1 MGLLDRVNQ
10 ANQQRST
17 TAAPGAPAVA
27 PPPVAPPSN
36 GAPSAATPPP
46 AAAAPPQPPR
56 QTVAAPAAPSA
67 GPPAGGLAERAGA
80 TAVTPAFAAAKT
92 AVHAKLLEQYANKI
106 DVTDR
111 EFVKEKIVELSEE
124 YIRTSGMTMTRPD
137 RERLI
142 ESLMDDILG
151 LGPLEVLLNDKEI
164 TEIMIN
170 HPKQIYVERKGT
182 PILSDVTFENDKQL
196 MRVIDRVVSSI
207 GRRVDESTPMADA
220 RLKDGSRVNVII
232 PPLALKGPCMTIR
245 KFSKEK
251 LGPNDLIKFRSATP
265 EIIRF
270 LQASVRS
277 RLNCLVS
284 GGTGSGKTTLL
295 NILSTFIPPEERII
309 TCEDAAELQLQQ
321 DHVITLES
329 RPANVEGKGAVPI
342 RDLVRNCLRMRPDRI
357 IVGECRGGEA
367 LDMLQAM
374 NTGHDGS
381 MSTLHA
387 NNPHECLGRLETL
400 VLMAGAE
407 LPSRAIR
414 EQMASAVHVIVQQ
427 QRLRGGPRKIV
438 SVAEITGIE
447 DGEIRFQE
455 IFVFK
460 QIGIKDGKAVGYHT
474 ATGIKPM
481 RLDHMKA
488 GGEELPD
495 DLFVPTPEPKFEEL
509 Y

>member
-10 ANQQRST
+10 ANQQRSP
-17 TAAPGAPAVA
+17 TAGPVA
-27 PPPVAPPSN
+27 PPPVAPPTN
-36 GAPSAATPPP
+36 GAPAGPATATAATP
-46 AAAAPPQPPR
+46 
-56 QTVAAPAAPSA
+56 VAAPATATKATAPPSTPVA
-67 GPPAGGLAERAGA
+67 PAAGGLAERAGV
-80 TAVTPAFAAAKT
+80 TGVTPAFAAAKT

-111 EFVKEKIVELSEE
+111 EFVKEKIVELSED

-137 RERLI
+137 KERLI
-142 ESLMDDILG
+142 DSLMDDILG
-151 LGPLEVLLNDKEI
+151 LGPLEILLNDQEI

-170 HPKQIYVERKGT
+170 HPKQIYVERKGQ
-182 PILSDVTFENDKQL
+182 PMLSDVTFESDKQL

-245 KFSKEK
+245 KFSKQK
-251 LGPNDLIKFRSATP
+251 LGPDDLVTFRSATP
-265 EIIRF
+265 HMIHF
-270 LQASVRS
+270 MKAVVRS
-277 RLNCLVS
+277 KLNCLVS

-295 NILSTFIPPEERII
+295 NILSTFIPPEDRII

-342 RDLVRNCLRMRPDRI
+342 RDLVKNCLRMRPDRI

-387 NNPHECLGRLETL
+387 NNPHECLSRLETL
-400 VLMAGAE
+400 VLMAGAD

-414 EQMASAVHVIVQQ
+414 EQVAAAVHVIIQQ
-427 QRLRGGPRKIV
+427 QRLRGGPRKVV
-438 SVAEITGIE
+438 SIAEITGIE
-447 DGEIRFQE
+447 NGDIQFQE
-455 IFVFK
+455 IFVYK
-460 QIGIKDGKAVGYHT
+460 QIGLKDGKAVGYHT

-481 RLDHMKA
+481 RLDHIKA

-495 DLFVPTPEPKFEEL
+495 ELFVPIPEPPFEEL

>member
-10 ANQQRST
+10 ANQQRSPT
-17 TAAPGAPAVA
+17 AGPVAAPVA

-36 GAPSAATPPP
+36 GAPAAE
-46 AAAAPPQPPR
+46 AAGALAP
-56 QTVAAPAAPSA
+56 TAAAPAAPKA
-67 GPPAGGLAERAGA
+67 TAPTTAAPVAGGLAERAGV
-80 TAVTPAFAAAKT
+80 TGVTPAFAAAKT

-137 RERLI
+137 KERLI

-151 LGPLEVLLNDKEI
+151 LGPLEILLNDKEI

-170 HPKQIYVERKGT
+170 HPKQIYVERKGQ
-182 PILSDVTFENDKQL
+182 PMLSDVTFESDKQL

-251 LGPNDLIKFRSATP
+251 LGPADLIKFRSATP
-265 EIIRF
+265 NMISFMRAAVI
-270 LQASVRS
+270 SK
-277 RLNCLVS
+277 LNVLVS

-295 NILSTFIPPEERII
+295 NILSTFIPPEDRII

-342 RDLVRNCLRMRPDRI
+342 RDLVKNCLRMRPDRI

-400 VLMAGAE
+400 VLMAGAD

-414 EQMASAVHVIVQQ
+414 EQMAAAVHIIIQQ
-427 QRLRGGPRKIV
+427 QRLRGGPRKVV
-438 SVAEITGIE
+438 SIAEITGIE
-447 DGEIRFQE
+447 SGDIQYQE
-455 IFVFK
+455 IFVYK
-460 QIGIKDGKAVGYHT
+460 QIGLKDGKAVGYHT

-481 RLDHMKA
+481 RLDHIKA
-488 GGEELPD
+488 GGEDLPD
-495 DLFVPTPEPKFEEL
+495 ELFVPIPEPPFEEL

>member
-17 TAAPGAPAVA
+17 TAGPVAAPVA

-36 GAPSAATPPP
+36 GAPAVEAEAPAGAAPRA
-46 AAAAPPQPPR
+46 AAAAPPTP
-56 QTVAAPAAPSA
+56 TATAPA
-67 GPPAGGLAERAGA
+67 PPAGGLAERAGVSG
-80 TAVTPAFAAAKT
+80 VTPAFAAAKT

-137 RERLI
+137 KERLI

-151 LGPLEVLLNDKEI
+151 LGPLEILLNDKEI

-182 PILSDVTFENDKQL
+182 PMLSDVTFESDKQL

-265 EIIRF
+265 HMISFMRAAVI
-270 LQASVRS
+270 SK
-277 RLNCLVS
+277 LNVLVS

-295 NILSTFIPPEERII
+295 NILSTFIPPEDRII

-342 RDLVRNCLRMRPDRI
+342 RDLVKNCLRMRPDRI

-400 VLMAGAE
+400 VLMAGAD

-414 EQMASAVHVIVQQ
+414 EQMAAAVHVIIQQ
-427 QRLRGGPRKIV
+427 QRLRGGPRKVV
-438 SVAEITGIE
+438 SIAEITGIE
-447 DGEIRFQE
+447 NGDIHFQE
-455 IFVFK
+455 IFVYK
-460 QIGIKDGKAVGYHT
+460 QIGLRDGKAVGYHS

-481 RLDHMKA
+481 RLEHIKA
-488 GGEELPD
+488 GGEDLADE
-495 DLFVPTPEPKFEEL
+495 LFVPTPEPPFEEL